1 MKSLRETA
9 VNIFSTSFHKKMRG
23 SPQHFFCDKNK
34 ILVGRFWLLEKTNH
48 IGFKPKCIS
57 GLHSLAGVH
66 LLGAPET
73 SASANPG
80 QDKMQNVSRI

>member
-1 MKSLRETA
+1 MS
-9 VNIFSTSFHKKMRG
+9 ISFPQVFIKKMRG
-23 SPQHFFCDKNK
+23 RPQHFFFDKNK

-48 IGFKPKCIS
+48 VGFKPKCIS

-66 LLGAPET
+66 LFGAPET

-80 QDKMQNVSRI
+80 KDQMQNVSRI

>member
-9 VNIFSTSFHKKMRG
+9 VNIFSTSFHKKIRG
-23 SPQHFFCDKNK
+23 SLNISFVIK
-34 ILVGRFWLLEKTNH
+34 IELVGRFWLLEKTNH
-48 IGFKPKCIS
+48 VGFKPKCIS

-66 LLGAPET
+66 LFGAPET

-80 QDKMQNVSRI
+80 QDQMQNVSRI